1 MNEDGKYATKV
12 YRKQSKLPIQ
22 WYSKIPKRYKAN
34 TITAILHRAGNI
46 AYNMKE
52 EIQTIRKKFIKAD
65 YPIYHLLIV

>member
-46 AYNMKE
+46 A
-52 EIQTIRKKFIKAD
+52 
-65 YPIYHLLIV
+65 L